1 MAEVSREVVEHVALL
16 ARLELSD
23 AEVGRLQV
31 EMGRILEHAE
41 RLQEIDTTDIEGT
54 SHVLPITNVYRA
66 NDEVGESLP
75 PEEAVANAPDSS
87 ENLFRVPRI
96 VE

>member
-16 ARLELSD
+16 ARLELSEEEI
-23 AEVGRLQV
+23 ARLQR
-31 EMGRILEHAE
+31 ELGRILEHANK
-41 RLQEIDTTDIEGT
+41 LQNVDTDAIEGT
-54 SHVLPITNVYRA
+54 SHVLPITNVYREG
-66 NDEVGESLP
+66 DEVQPSLS
-75 PEEAVANAPDSS
+75 PEEAVSTAPEST

>member
-1 MAEVSREVVEHVALL
+1 MAGVSREVVEHVALL

-23 AEVGRLQV
+23 EEITRLQH

-41 RLQEIDTTDIEGT
+41 KLQDVETDAIEGT
-54 SHVLPITNVYRA
+54 SHVLPITNVYRDG
-66 NDEVGESLP
+66 DEVKPSLTP
-75 PEEAVANAPDSS
+75 DEAVSTAPEST

>member
-1 MAEVSREVVEHVALL
+1 MVEHVALL

-23 AEVGRLQV
+23 EEIARLQH

-54 SHVLPITNVYRA
+54 SHVLPITNVYRESDA
-66 NDEVGESLP
+66 VGESLP

>member
-1 MAEVSREVVEHVALL
+1 MAKVSREVVEHVALL

-23 AEVGRLQV
+23 EEIGRLQV

-66 NDEVGESLP
+66 SDEVGESLT
-75 PEEAVANAPDSS
+75 PEEAIANAPDSS